1 MQSIKQQLPPLNS
14 LVTFEAAARH
24 LSFTLAAKELN
35 VTQAAV
41 SRQIKTLEEA
51 VNSSLFTRFN
61 RRLTL
66 TDAGIELLPNVQ
78 QALQILINSCTSS
91 EDITTNINI
100 CSTIA
105 FSTLKLNDW
114 LLAFEKEHPMINIKL
129 TQADNDKDLDL
140 ETFDL
145 MIGSADYAEQK
156 QLRSTFLF
164 SDEVFPICSPDYLKQ
179 HPTLETIEDLLN
191 HPLIHLDVEHWR
203 NLSWQAIDWNLWF
216 KSQGINLKEKLRGL
230 STNNYPLLLQSVI
243 NNNGVA
249 LGWRHLVSDML
260 TKGEL
265 VRPLAASYKSHHGY
279 YLLETQSD
287 QSDQVILLKEWI
299 IKCSCNDH

>member
-51 VNSSLFTRFN
+51 INSSLFTRFN
-61 RRLTL
+61 RRLAL
-66 TDAGIELLPNVQ
+66 TDSGIELLPNVQ
-78 QALQILINSCTSS
+78 HALQILINSCAFS

-105 FSTLKLNDW
+105 FSTLKLNGW

-129 TQADNDKDLDL
+129 TQADNDKDLDI

-145 MIGSADYAEQK
+145 MIGSADYADKK

-179 HPTLETIEDLLN
+179 HPTLESIQDLLN

-265 VRPLAASYKSHHGY
+265 VRPLDASYKSQHGY
-279 YLLETQSD
+279 YLLEMQSD
-287 QSDQVILLKEWI
+287 QSDQVNLLKKWI
-299 IKCSCNDH
+299 IKCSSNDY